1 MIKDYFKMAFKNL
14 THRRLRTFLTL
25 IGIFV
30 GIAAVVGLIS
40 LTQGF
45 NNYLNQQFKT
55 LGADKISISPSGSA
69 FGASDN
75 VVNSLTKSDVE
86 VIAKSNGVQEASY
99 ESFKTGK
106 IEWSKN
112 DQTFA
117 AVVSYPLDQQ
127 RNLIEEVMIMKIVEG
142 RALKS
147 EDKYRAVLGYQYA
160 NSNAFGKN
168 LHPGDK
174 FTINGVS
181 FRVVGIDGKIGDEP
195 DDQAVYIP
203 ESAFKELF
211 NTTDQVSMIV
221 ARVQEGRLPS
231 DVVKNVEKDLR
242 KKHGVKVG
250 EEDFEVTTFEDL
262 IKSFLTVLNIV
273 SVVLIG
279 IAAISLVVG
288 GIGIM
293 NTMYTSVLERTR
305 EIGIMKA
312 IGARNSD
319 ILTIFLIESGLLGL
333 VGGAIGVI
341 LGLAM
346 SKAIEYIGT
355 AALGTELLKAAVPLW
370 LVLGALGFA
379 FTLGSVFGLVPAI
392 RASKM
397 NPVDALRTE

>member
-1 MIKDYFKMAFKNL
+1 MIKDYFRMAFKNL
-14 THRRLRTFLTL
+14 THRKLRTFLTL

-69 FGASDN
+69 FGSSDN

-86 VIAKSNGVQEASY
+86 VVAKSNGVKEASY

-106 IEWSKN
+106 VEWGKN

-117 AVVSYPLDQQ
+117 AVVTYPLDQQ
-127 RNLIEEVMIMKIVEG
+127 RNLIEEVMVMKIIEG

-147 EDKYRAVLGYQYA
+147 GDKYRAVLGYQYA
-160 NSNAFGKN
+160 NSKNFDKN

-195 DDQAVYIP
+195 DDQGVYIP

-211 NTTDQVSMIV
+211 NTTDQVGTIV
-221 ARVQEGRLPS
+221 ARVQDGRLPS

-242 KKHGVKVG
+242 RKHGVKVG

-333 VGGAIGVI
+333 TGGAIGVI

-355 AALGTELLKAAVPLW
+355 ATLGTELLKAAVPLW
-370 LVLGALGFA
+370 LVLGALAFA
-379 FTLGSVFGLVPAI
+379 FILGSVFGLVPAI